1 MQHEP
6 NDPDGPAEC
15 CVAGDHEGTAA
26 LPTNPYGDT
35 SPATADTARMAEV
48 PGGTFEMGTDD
59 DVGFPADGEGPRRT
73 VDLDPFYVDRHQVTN
88 AEFYQFVTET
98 GYTTDAERFGWSFV
112 FRDFLGPEAREHVVD
127 AAGGASWWLAVEGA
141 NWFRPEGP
149 GSSVV
154 EDRLKHPVVH
164 VSWRDAVEY
173 ARWADKRLPTEAEWE
188 RAARGGLAGKR
199 FPWGDE
205 LCPDGEHRCNIWQGD
220 FPGENTAEDGYRGT
234 APVDAFRQNEFG
246 LYNVS
251 GNVWEW
257 CADWFTTDHP
267 EAPLANPTGPAD
279 GDGKVIRGG
288 SYLCHDSYCNRYRVA
303 ARSSTP
309 PTSTTGNCGFRCAVD
324 G

>member
-6 NDPDGPAEC
+6 TDLDGPAEC
-15 CVAGDHEGTAA
+15 CAAGGDVEGAT
-26 LPTNPYGDT
+26 LPTNPYGET
-35 SPATADTARMAEV
+35 SAGTADTDRMAEI

-73 VDLDPFYVDRHQVTN
+73 VELDPFYVDRHQVTN
-88 AEFYQFVTET
+88 AEFYRFVEET
-98 GYTTDAERFGWSFV
+98 GHTTDAERFGWSFV
-112 FRDFLGPEAREHVVD
+112 FKDFVGPEAREHVLD
-127 AAGGASWWLAVEGA
+127 AAGGESWWLAVEGA

-149 GSSVV
+149 GSTI

-173 ARWADKRLPTEAEWE
+173 ARWAGKRLPTEAEWE
-188 RAARGGLAGKR
+188 RAARGGLVGKR

-205 LCPDGEHRCNIWQGD
+205 LCPDGEHRCNIWQGA
-220 FPGENTAEDGYRGT
+220 FPTENTAEDGYEGT

-246 LYNVS
+246 LYNAA

-257 CADWFTTDHP
+257 CGDWFTADHP
-267 EAPLANPTGPAD
+267 EGPLSNPTGPPE
-279 GDGKVIRGG
+279 GDEKVIRGG

-309 PTSTTGNCGFRCAVD
+309 TTSTTGNCGFRCALDV
-324 G
+324 